1 MCSGRLSLHANSLF
15 SRRVLLLAKRGKSQ
29 TANGKSDMA
38 KKKAARKA
46 KPAKKAV
53 KKKVVK
59 KRPVRKA
66 TAKKKV
72 AKKVASKKPSK
83 KKAARKATTKKAAQK
98 KTAKAATKKSTTTK
112 SRPMPLGRPKVTLDS
127 KLEQLFLRDLEIRE
141 VCEFL
146 GVTTLRD
153 LEEYKADEII
163 EKLTAPVVNT
173 VARMRK
179 ALAMTNRC
187 LKGDQKFAKDFKKQV
202 EAQMKK
208 SRR

>member
-1 MCSGRLSLHANSLF
+1 MIWPKRK
-15 SRRVLLLAKRGKSQ
+15 LLEKRNPQKK
-29 TANGKSDMA
+29 TVKKNVA
-38 KKKAARKA
+38 KKRSA
-46 KPAKKAV
+46 
-53 KKKVVK
+53 
-59 KRPVRKA
+59 RKA
-66 TAKKKV
+66 TAKKKAV
-72 AKKVASKKPSK
+72 KKVSE
-83 KKAARKATTKKAAQK
+83 KKAVRKAPTKKAAQSK
-98 KTAKAATKKSTTTK
+98 MAKAATKISSTTK

-153 LEEYKADEII
+153 IEDYKADEII
-163 EKLTAPVVNT
+163 DKLTAPVVNT

-179 ALAMTNRC
+179 ALVMTNRC

-202 EAQMKK
+202 EAQMTK

>member
-1 MCSGRLSLHANSLF
+1 MAKKKVARKAKSATKAAKKKAVRKTAARKAVTKKKPSAN
-15 SRRVLLLAKRGKSQ
+15 KP
-29 TANGKSDMA
+29 A
-38 KKKAARKA
+38 KKKAAK
-46 KPAKKAV
+46 KKTPAKKVTGKSAKPKAAV
-53 KKKVVK
+53 KKK
-59 KRPVRKA
+59 
-66 TAKKKV
+66 
-72 AKKVASKKPSK
+72 
-83 KKAARKATTKKAAQK
+83 
-98 KTAKAATKKSTTTK
+98 ATKT

>member
-1 MCSGRLSLHANSLF
+1 
-15 SRRVLLLAKRGKSQ
+15 
-29 TANGKSDMA
+29 MA
-38 KKKAARKA
+38 KKKAAGKV
-46 KPAKKAV
+46 KSAKKTV
-53 KKKVVK
+53 KKKVAS
-59 KRPVRKA
+59 KRSTRKA
-66 TAKKKV
+66 TAKKKAV
-72 AKKVASKKPSK
+72 KSVSK
-83 KKAARKATTKKAAQK
+83 KKAVRKATTKKAAK
-98 KTAKAATKKSTTTK
+98 SKTAKAVTKKSATTR

-163 EKLTAPVVNT
+163 DKLTAPVVNT

-202 EAQMKK
+202 EAQMTK

>member
-1 MCSGRLSLHANSLF
+1 
-15 SRRVLLLAKRGKSQ
+15 
-29 TANGKSDMA
+29 MA
-38 KKKAARKA
+38 KKKAARKTVSA
-46 KPAKKAV
+46 KKTVKKGVAGKAAPKKIVSKKKAV
-53 KKKVVK
+53 KKKAAK
-59 KRPVRKA
+59 QKA
-66 TAKKKV
+66 AKKPPD
-72 AKKVASKKPSK
+72 KKAASKTKESKPTLK
-83 KKAARKATTKKAAQK
+83 KKAASKARQ
-98 KTAKAATKKSTTTK
+98 
-112 SRPMPLGRPKVTLDS
+112 MPLGRPKVTLDS
-127 KLEQLFLRDLEIRE
+127 KLEQLFLRDLEVRE

-146 GVTTLRD
+146 GITTLRD
-153 LEEYKADEII
+153 LEQYKADEII

>member
-1 MCSGRLSLHANSLF
+1 
-15 SRRVLLLAKRGKSQ
+15 
-29 TANGKSDMA
+29 MA

-46 KPAKKAV
+46 NSAKKAV
-53 KKKVVK
+53 KKKAVRKTPARKTAVK
-59 KRPVRKA
+59 KKVATKKLA
-66 TAKKKV
+66 KKKTAKKKTP
-72 AKKVASKKPSK
+72 AEKVARQSAKPKQVVK
-83 KKAARKATTKKAAQK
+83 KKATKA
-98 KTAKAATKKSTTTK
+98 

-187 LKGDQKFAKDFKKQV
+187 LKGDQKFARDFKKQV